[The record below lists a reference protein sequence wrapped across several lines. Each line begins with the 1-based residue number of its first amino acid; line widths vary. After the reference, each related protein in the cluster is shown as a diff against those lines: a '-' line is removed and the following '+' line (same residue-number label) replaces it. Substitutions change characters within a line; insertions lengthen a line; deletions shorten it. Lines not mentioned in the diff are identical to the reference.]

1 MLGVADQNIASAIQG
16 GGGLGSD
23 ILGAVPIAGDL
34 AEIYNNKVIAENIGY
49 VTGEACVTGNDS
61 SVLSWEEKG
70 KYFERFVED
79 QRLAENMG
87 LVEKSSVTAFLED
100 YYEKH
105 PLDNSF
111 EGILARKTG
120 LTKENVIATID
131 TINYL
136 TFIADYDPD
145 G

>member
-1 MLGVADQNIASAIQG
+1 MNDQICPTQKGRNLGFFAYQC
-16 GGGLGSD
+16 L
-23 ILGAVPIAGDL
+23 L
-34 AEIYNNKVIAENIGY
+34 
-49 VTGEACVTGNDS
+49 
-61 SVLSWEEKG
+61 
-70 KYFERFVED
+70 
-79 QRLAENMG
+79 ENMG

-100 YYEKH
+100 YYEEH

-120 LTKENVIATID
+120 LTKENVIATLD

-145 G
+145 GYYPLNYQAPEEEKVQIENSEYISNENYIPYKISYDFDTKRIYTITA

>member
-1 MLGVADQNIASAIQG
+1 MNDQICPTQKGRNLGFFAYQC
-16 GGGLGSD
+16 L
-23 ILGAVPIAGDL
+23 L
-34 AEIYNNKVIAENIGY
+34 
-49 VTGEACVTGNDS
+49 
-61 SVLSWEEKG
+61 
-70 KYFERFVED
+70 
-79 QRLAENMG
+79 ENMG
-87 LVEKSSVTAFLED
+87 LAEKSSVTAFLED

-145 G
+145 GYYPLNYQAPEEEKIQIENNEYIKGENYISYKISYDFDIKRIYAITA

>member
-1 MLGVADQNIASAIQG
+1 MNDQICPTQKGRNLGFFAYQC
-16 GGGLGSD
+16 L
-23 ILGAVPIAGDL
+23 L
-34 AEIYNNKVIAENIGY
+34 
-49 VTGEACVTGNDS
+49 
-61 SVLSWEEKG
+61 
-70 KYFERFVED
+70 
-79 QRLAENMG
+79 ENMG

-120 LTKENVIATID
+120 LTKENVIETLD

-136 TFIADYDPD
+136 TFIADYDPEGYYPLNYQAPEEEKVRIENNKYISNED
-145 G
+145 YVSYKISYDFDTKRIYTITA